1 MKCDILIVGC
11 GVSGLY
17 CALNLPRDK
26 NVIIITKSE
35 AEESDSF
42 LAQGGICVLRDEDDY
57 GAFFDDTLRA
67 GHGENKKSSVD
78 IMIKGSREVINDLI
92 AYGVDFERDEDGE
105 LLYTKEGAHSRARIL
120 YHKDQTGKEITSKLL
135 SAVRALKNVT
145 LFEKTAM
152 VDLLIEDNEVKG
164 TVCRAG
170 TGEYFPI
177 EANYTVLATGGVGG
191 AFRHSTNFPH
201 LTGDSIALAMKYGI
215 ELENIDYVQI
225 HPTTLYVGRGG
236 DRKFLI
242 SESVRGEGAILLNKN
257 GERFVDELLPRD
269 VVANAIFEEMKKDD
283 ATNVYLSME
292 RIPKEEIVHHFE
304 HIYKHCLK
312 VGFDVTKEPIPVVP
326 AQHYFMGGVKVDSNS
341 KTSLERL
348 YAVGET
354 ACNGVHGKNRLASN
368 SLLESLVFAK
378 RAARAVTD
386 GYSEASPMSKIAI
399 NAENYTNFEAENR
412 INVRAAIEEE
422 KKKR

>member
-1 MKCDILIVGC
+1 MKCDIVIVGC

-17 CALNLPRDK
+17 CALNLPREK
-26 NVIIITKSE
+26 NIIMITKSE

-42 LAQGGICVLRDEDDY
+42 LAQGGICVLHDEGDY
-57 GAFFDDTLRA
+57 ESFFEDTMRA
-67 GHGENKKSSVD
+67 GHYENKKESVD
-78 IMIKGSREVINDLI
+78 IMIDSSREVINDLI
-92 AYGVDFERDEDGE
+92 SYGAEFERSADGE
-105 LLYTKEGAHSRARIL
+105 LLYTKEGAHSKPRIL

-135 SAVRALKNVT
+135 FAVKKLKNVK
-145 LFEKTAM
+145 LMERTAM
-152 VDLLIEDNEVKG
+152 VDLLAEDGEAKG
-164 TVCRAG
+164 VIVRG
-170 TGEYFPI
+170 EDGEYFPI
-177 EANYTVLATGGVGG
+177 EADYTVLATGGVGG
-191 AFRHSTNFPH
+191 VFRHSTNFPH
-201 LTGDSIALAMKYGI
+201 LTGDAIALAMKYGI

-242 SESVRGEGAILLNKN
+242 SESVRGEGAILLDKDGN
-257 GERFVDELLPRD
+257 RFVNELLPRD
-269 VVANAIFEEMKKDD
+269 VVAQAIFGQMEKEGS
-283 ATNVYLSME
+283 TNVYLSME
-292 RIPKEEIVHHFE
+292 RIPKEEIIHHFE

-312 VGFDVTKEPIPVVP
+312 AGFDVTKEPIPVVP
-326 AQHYFMGGVKVDSNS
+326 AQHYFMGGIRVGSNS
-341 KTSLERL
+341 KTSMERL

-378 RAARAVTD
+378 RAARDMAS
-386 GYSEASPMSKIAI
+386 GYANAKPMRKIEI
-399 NAENYTNFEAENR
+399 NPEIYTNFEAENR

>member
-1 MKCDILIVGC
+1 MKCDVVIVGC
-11 GVSGLY
+11 GISGLY

-26 NVIIITKSE
+26 NIIMITKSE

-42 LAQGGICVLRDEDDY
+42 LAQGGICVLHDEDDY
-57 GAFFDDTLRA
+57 RSFFDDTLRA

-78 IMIKGSREVINDLI
+78 IMINGSRDAINDLI
-92 AYGVDFERDEDGE
+92 AYGVNFEKDENGD

-135 SAVRALKNVT
+135 ARVRDLENVT
-145 LFEKTAM
+145 LLEKTAM
-152 VDLLIEDNEVKG
+152 VDLLIEDNEAKG
-164 TVCRAG
+164 VVCRAES
-170 TGEYFPI
+170 GEYFPI
-177 EANYTVLATGGVGG
+177 EADYTVLATGGVGG
-191 AFRHSTNFPH
+191 VFRHSTNFPH

-348 YAVGET
+348 FAVGET

-378 RAARAVTD
+378 RAARAVT
-386 GYSEASPMSKIAI
+386 EAYTEALPMKNIII
-399 NAENYTNFEAENR
+399 NPENYTNFEAENR